1 MPPGTPGAG
10 ASQGYAGSPCG
21 SPARRSDGKRP
32 YGGYAAYG
40 YAARTRLTF
49 KRYEGVVEHINDQ
62 TASGL
67 TSGQAIAP
75 VPGSVVRSVF
85 SQTNMKY
92 LVVIDSFT
100 GDVRRLETRARETPR
115 ARRPR
120 P

>member
-1 MPPGTPGAG
+1 MRLAR
-10 ASQGYAGSPCG
+10 SPV
-21 SPARRSDGKRP
+21 RRKAAVR
-32 YGGYAAYG
+32 GYAAYG

-85 SQTNMKY
+85 SDKY
-92 LVVIDSFT
+92 EIS
-100 GDVRRLETRARETPR
+100 
-115 ARRPR
+115 
-120 P
+120 